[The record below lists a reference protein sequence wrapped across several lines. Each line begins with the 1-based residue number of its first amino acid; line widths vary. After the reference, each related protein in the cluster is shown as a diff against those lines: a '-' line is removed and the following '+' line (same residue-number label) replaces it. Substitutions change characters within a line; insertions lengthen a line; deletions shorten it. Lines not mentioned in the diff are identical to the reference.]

1 MPSNRRTMIATSIL
15 AVAVV
20 GVLISRWD
28 RDDPAPVDEPIGQS
42 SKGVPLLREVTEQV
56 GLDFVHQVEDPD
68 RYFFPAILGSGAAL
82 LDIDG
87 DGDLDLYLANTAPID
102 ERRQLAEAAAG
113 TTNRLLR
120 QEPDGR
126 FVD

>member
-1 MPSNRRTMIATSIL
+1 MINDWESRRLTMNRTNGHMPSNRRTMIATSIL

-82 LDIDG
+82 LDIG
-87 DGDLDLYLANTAPID
+87 
-102 ERRQLAEAAAG
+102 RR
-113 TTNRLLR
+113 R
-120 QEPDGR
+120 
-126 FVD
+126 